1 MRHAHVGAM
10 VASRAARASALAL
23 WLGAAYVVL
32 AALVSAGLT
41 RSADTWVILGL
52 GSGRSAALIPVMQ
65 AASWLMGNG
74 AIPLALLVAL
84 VLRLR
89 GGSRHAWLYSAAC
102 LSGWALNIL
111 LKELT
116 RHDRPRGISP
126 TLTDAGFYSF
136 PSGHTMLAVLV
147 LGLGAVLLA
156 RTVHGRAAR
165 RAIIGLGA
173 AITMLVGLS
182 RIYLG
187 AHWPSDVLGALVAGA
202 CWAATS
208 MAVEQR
214 WRTAPA

>member
-1 MRHAHVGAM
+1 M

-23 WLGAAYVVL
+23 RLGAAYVVL

-41 RSADTWVILGL
+41 RSADTWVILSL

-74 AIPLALLVAL
+74 AIPLAVLVAL

-89 GGSRHAWLYSAAC
+89 GGSRLAWLYSAAC

-116 RHDRPRGISP
+116 RRDRPRGISP
-126 TLTDAGFYSF
+126 ILTDAGFYSF

-165 RAIIGLGA
+165 RTIIGLGA